1 MFGIGWADSSLS
13 ISSTTYK
20 LRVESGAFSSGWGN
34 QSNAAAVHLFGGN
47 LVARP
52 VLRLYP
58 KQCGIDKA
66 GESVSRQTF
75 PKLSHFIDIFPRLP
89 HSEGMEMKLKAIP
102 VLMLA
107 MLSSSLVHAVDITGA
122 GSTFAAPIYAKWADA
137 YHKSGG
143 GKINYQGIGSSGGIK
158 QIQAKTVD
166 FAGSDA
172 PLKDVELTK
181 DGLFQFPTVVG
192 GVVPAINV
200 PGIKAGEITLSG
212 PVLGDI
218 YLGKIKK
225 WNDPAIVALNP
236 KVKLPDL
243 DIAVVRR
250 ADGSGTSFIWT
261 NYLSK
266 VNPEW
271 KSKVG
276 EGTTVAWPT
285 GSGGKGNDGVA
296 AFVQRLPGTIG
307 YVEWAYAKQNHMI
320 YTAMKNESGAVV
332 EPTTETF
339 KAAAAGADW
348 KKSFYQILTN
358 EPGKDA
364 WPVVGATFVLLH
376 TVQDKP
382 EQAKETL
389 KFFEWSFKNG
399 TSAADSLDYIS
410 LPQSVVSE
418 IENQWKVR
426 VKDATGKSV
435 AP

>member
-1 MFGIGWADSSLS
+1 MHRSVLQPQSSSFIARLCF
-13 ISSTTYK
+13 
-20 LRVESGAFSSGWGN
+20 SGAVPSGLDQSSADQGRRRITRDRW
-34 QSNAAAVHLFGGN
+34 
-47 LVARP
+47 
-52 VLRLYP
+52 
-58 KQCGIDKA
+58 KA
-66 GESVSRQTF
+66 KNRG
-75 PKLSHFIDIFPRLP
+75 KLS
-89 HSEGMEMKLKAIP
+89 
-102 VLMLA
+102 
-107 MLSSSLVHAVDITGA
+107 
-122 GSTFAAPIYAKWADA
+122 
-137 YHKSGG
+137 
-143 GKINYQGIGSSGGIK
+143 IK

-172 PLKDVELTK
+172 PLKDDELAK

-236 KVKLPDL
+236 KLKMPDL

-296 AFVQRLPGTIG
+296 AFVQRLPGAIG
-307 YVEWAYAKQNHMI
+307 YVEWAYAKQNRMT

-376 TVQDKP
+376 TTQDKP
-382 EQAKETL
+382 EQGKETL
-389 KFFEWSFKNG
+389 KFFDWSFKNG

-410 LPQSVVSE
+410 LPQSVISE
-418 IENQWKVR
+418 IEAQWMAKI
-426 VKDATGKSV
+426 KDAGGKPVSQ
-435 AP
+435 